1 MVTKPIFLIG
11 MMGSGKSTVGSEL
24 AKRCNLPFFDTDA
37 QIMLQ
42 EGQSIAAIFK
52 DHGEAYFRLLERQQ
66 IDQLP
71 NEACVVACG
80 GGLPCYGDLFAALV
94 AKGTVVYLKASADVL
109 FERIQDNS
117 TRPLRTDLP
126 SFQALLTE
134 RESVYE
140 KAQIVIAADQT
151 IEQLVSE
158 IMNKLSQT

>member
-24 AKRCNLPFFDTDA
+24 AKRCNLSFFDTDA

-42 EGQSIAAIFK
+42 EGQSITAIFK

-80 GGLPCYGDLFAALV
+80 GGLPCHGDLIAALV

-117 TRPLRTDLP
+117 NRPLRADLP

-158 IMNKLSQT
+158 IMNKLTQT

>member
-37 QIMLQ
+37 QIILQ
-42 EGQSIAAIFK
+42 EGQSITTIFK

-80 GGLPCYGDLFAALV
+80 GGLPCQGDLIAALV

-151 IEQLVSE
+151 IEQLVLE

>member
-1 MVTKPIFLIG
+1 
-11 MMGSGKSTVGSEL
+11 
-24 AKRCNLPFFDTDA
+24 LPFFDTDT

-42 EGQSIAAIFK
+42 EGQSITAIFN

-71 NEACVVACG
+71 NKACVVACG

-117 TRPLRTDLP
+117 TRPLRADKA

-134 RESVYE
+134 REVVYE

-151 IEQLVSE
+151 IEQLVSGIKNE
-158 IMNKLSQT
+158 LSKT

>member
-1 MVTKPIFLIG
+1 MVNKPIFLIG

-24 AKRCNLPFFDTDA
+24 AKRCNLSFFDTDA

-42 EGQSIAAIFK
+42 EGQSITAIFK

-80 GGLPCYGDLFAALV
+80 GGLPCHGDLIAALV

-117 TRPLRTDLP
+117 TRPLRADLP

-140 KAQIVIAADQT
+140 KAQIVIAADQK